1 VDGYDNGGGGF
12 STPLT
17 SSDSI
22 TFMRKLFTYAH
33 SQGVAID
40 LKNAGG
46 IVQDTLSFLDWSV
59 NEQCVQYSE
68 CDTFSPFIAAGKHV
82 FHIEYLDQSPDVQQD
97 CYGPNTS
104 GFSTILKPDEDDLP
118 ATVQFCPA
126 KTS

>member
-1 VDGYDNGGGGF
+1 MKKF
-12 STPLT
+12 S
-17 SSDSI
+17 I
-22 TFMRKLFTYAH
+22 YAH
-33 SQGVAID
+33 SQGLAIG

-46 IVQDTLSFLDWSV
+46 IVHDTLSFLDWSV

-68 CDTFSPFIAAGKHV
+68 CDTFSPFVAAGKPV

-104 GFSTILKPDEDDLP
+104 GFSTILKRDEDYLP

>member
-33 SQGVAID
+33 SQAVAID

-82 FHIEYLDQSPDVQQD
+82 FHIEYLDQSPDVQQH